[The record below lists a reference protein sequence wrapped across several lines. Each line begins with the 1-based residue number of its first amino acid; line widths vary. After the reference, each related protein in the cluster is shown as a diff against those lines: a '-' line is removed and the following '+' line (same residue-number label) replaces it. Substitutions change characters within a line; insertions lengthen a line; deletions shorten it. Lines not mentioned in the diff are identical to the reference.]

1 MQRGTPDPRLQR
13 KMAEA
18 RAADVRRAVKR
29 EQQAEGLERHGVAG
43 RRRWWLR
50 LLLLVLVVALVYAL
64 VMFAGE
70 VTGGS

>member
-29 EQQAEGLERHGVAG
+29 EQQAEGLEQHGSG

-50 LLLLVLVVALVYAL
+50 LLLLVLVAILVLAY

-70 VTGGS
+70 VTPRS